1 MCVLLYPF
9 QRWDEAESLWTIL
22 YTTVHDWEWGF
33 RRELVDRAALW
44 IWGRGWLS
52 RPGGWMRL
60 WESLPEALSPCGLHH
75 FCCLLGSG
83 DLRLAGTQIK
93 KGAARPNTE
102 SSPNLCGS
110 GCHRV
115 ERGSTLRS
123 KGSCLPPNLH
133 TSLLPTSAFQIVTNQ
148 NRCLF

>member
-1 MCVLLYPF
+1 
-9 QRWDEAESLWTIL
+9 
-22 YTTVHDWEWGF
+22 
-33 RRELVDRAALW
+33 
-44 IWGRGWLS
+44 
-52 RPGGWMRL
+52 MRL
-60 WESLPEALSPCGLHH
+60 WESSPEALSPCGLHH

-93 KGAARPNTE
+93 KGAARPNTG

-123 KGSCLPPNLH
+123 KGSRLPPNLH

-148 NRCLF
+148 NRCLFQQLSWKIYCPGKDSSHSVTPAEPRTSHTVWPGVIDIQ